1 MYVPAWLTVI
11 VWLVVPTFIVDDNN
25 EPSLYHANTAV
36 VDGATLDLIFKV
48 AEEPQRAVDT
58 PGVAV
63 ETIGVAETAFT
74 VTVIELLVA
83 THVPTVTLTEYD
95 PVPSPVAFV
104 TVNVAPV

>member
-11 VWLVVPTFIVDDNN
+11 VWLVVPTFVVGNNN

-36 VDGATLDLIFKV
+36 VVDGATLDLIFKV
-48 AEEPQRAVDT
+48 AAPQRAVEA
-58 PGVAV
+58 PVVAV

-74 VTVIELLVA
+74 VTEIALLA
-83 THVPTVTLTEYD
+83 TTHVPTVTFTEYD

-104 TVNVAPV
+104 TVKVSPV